1 MSWAWASL
9 VWLMALGVLLLA
21 VNRWITRHLQ
31 GIGLL
36 LFGDSAVAT
45 VLYFVVMLPGVALHE
60 VSHWAM
66 ASLLR
71 VRTGGVSL
79 WPKRMRNGRVRL
91 GSVQVQVVDP
101 FRESLIGL
109 APFLVGTA
117 AVLLIARQAFGV
129 QVPVQASPVEQLGLV
144 LDNLSRLSQ
153 VSDAWLWLYLLF
165 AISNSMLPSETDRR
179 PWRMM
184 ALYLILVSAA
194 YYALVGVPRVPD
206 NMVAAASRGVD
217 LLSFAFGLTLTVDLL
232 VMVLVFGLEII
243 LEVLRQRKIEY

>member
-1 MSWAWASL
+1 
-9 VWLMALGVLLLA
+9 VLLLA

-31 GIGLL
+31 GVGLL
-36 LFGDSAVAT
+36 LFGDGAVAT

-60 VSHWAM
+60 LSHWAM
-66 ASLLR
+66 ASLLG
-71 VRTGGVSL
+71 VRTGGISL
-79 WPKRMRNGRVRL
+79 WPRRMRNGRVRL

-101 FRESLIGL
+101 LRESLIGL

-129 QVPVQASPVEQLGLV
+129 EVPAQASPVEQLGLV
-144 LDNLSRLSQ
+144 LENLSRLTQ

-184 ALYLILVSAA
+184 ALYLILVGAA
-194 YYALVGVPRVPD
+194 YYAVAGAPRVPD
-206 NMVAAASRGVD
+206 NVVAAARRGVD
-217 LLSFAFGLTLTVDLL
+217 LLAFAFGLTLTVDLL
-232 VMVLVFGLEII
+232 FMVLIFGLETA
-243 LEVLRQRKIEY
+243 LEVLRQRRIDY